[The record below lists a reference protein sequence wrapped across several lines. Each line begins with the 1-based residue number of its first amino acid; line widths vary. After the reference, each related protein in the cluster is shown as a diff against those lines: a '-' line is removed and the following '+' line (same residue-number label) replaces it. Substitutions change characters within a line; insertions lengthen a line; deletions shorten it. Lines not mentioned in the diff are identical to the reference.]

1 MHLLGLG
8 FTSLHSDWL
17 WSFVMASVV
26 KRSFP
31 SETSKKHNSAHLVS
45 FFTSLMICM
54 YRLSYKITK
63 S

>member
-17 WSFVMASVV
+17 WSFVMASFV

-31 SETSKKHNSAHLVS
+31 SETSKKHIIVHIWFPVLRV
-45 FFTSLMICM
+45 
-54 YRLSYKITK
+54 
-63 S
+63 